1 MNQLGGLRF
10 TVSSLVLG
18 TALLASSGVAHAQE
32 ARRQPREIEGHVQ
45 LDTFFFGGDARR
57 ATGIRDAFN
66 WANLLSGGV
75 DFGEFGARAWL
86 PFAYGSARD
95 DGPFG
100 SVQIDGFMVGNL
112 ALEGFYDLELS
123 DRAQLRILA
132 RLGLPTSTAADSA
145 GAAVAAGLS
154 GGVTFW
160 DPRYWP
166 AGVVTPGVGAEFS
179 FREDVYLINA
189 MATADVLIGT
199 RDGGRGA
206 GWSGEAHFH
215 TQLMVEGA
223 YRIGNVIDVG
233 VRAMGALTPTRFR
246 DGDDAGA
253 LAIEPFI
260 QTDPELDFPLYG
272 RLGFILNV
280 DNGNGPTGEDGR
292 LWGFHLTGG
301 VNF

>member
-1 MNQLGGLRF
+1 MTTR
-10 TVSSLVLG
+10 SSFSALVLVG
-18 TALLASSGVAHAQE
+18 SLFAFDATAEAQE
-32 ARRQPREIEGHVQ
+32 ARREPNEIQGHVQ

-57 ATGIRDAFN
+57 STGLNDAFN
-66 WANLLSGGV
+66 WANLVSGGV

-86 PFAYGSARD
+86 PFAYGAGRVD
-95 DGPFG
+95 LGGFG
-100 SVQIDGFMVGNL
+100 SVHTDSFMLGNV
-112 ALEGFYDLELS
+112 ALEGFYDVSLS
-123 DRAQLRILA
+123 DHMQLRLLA
-132 RLGLPTSTAADSA
+132 RLGLPTSNANDNVGTAL
-145 GAAVAAGLS
+145 AAGLS

-166 AGVVTPGVGAEFS
+166 TGVVTPGIGAEFS
-179 FREDVYLINA
+179 MREDVYLINA

-199 RDGGRGA
+199 RDGGRSA
-206 GWSGEAHFH
+206 GWSGETHFH

-233 VRAMGALTPTRFR
+233 LRAMGGLTWTRLR

-253 LAIEPFI
+253 LALEPFV

-272 RLGFILNV
+272 RLGLILNL
-280 DNGNGPTGEDGR
+280 DNGNGPTFESGR
-292 LWGFHLTGG
+292 LWGVHVTAG